1 MLIKS
6 APVSE
11 KKNIE
16 QGLDDSQ
23 EENIHL
29 QNLDKKI
36 KVVAIKGYCYI
47 VLVIGFFIFYQQ
59 NPMYAIIIIGVFIV
73 GYIVVK
79 SRKSGSG
86 IGGFLSG
93 KNSQPN
99 STMDDL
105 ITLMMLQQLTN
116 NSNSDLKQFEDRSNN
131 DQEEQIER
139 VKQEALALF
148 DE

>member
-1 MLIKS
+1 M
-6 APVSE
+6 E
-11 KKNIE
+11 TRNIE
-16 QGLDDSQ
+16 QSLDDFQ
-23 EENIHL
+23 EGSIHL
-29 QNLDKKI
+29 QNSDKKI
-36 KVVAIKGYCYI
+36 KVVAKMKGYFYI
-47 VLVIGFFIFYQQ
+47 VLIIGFFLFYQQ

-93 KNSQPN
+93 KKSQPN

-116 NSNSDLKQFEDRSNN
+116 NSNSELKQWEDRSNN
-131 DQEEQIER
+131 DHEQQIER
-139 VKQEALALF
+139 IKQEALELF